1 MRPKTIPDRPPKKRA
16 QVQADVLPQLQVHD
30 DARLPQHSAMWE
42 QTHGERVSL
51 YWLLAASVQKSC
63 CFHHPHVPFF
73 SLFSGK
79 YLELLVKWSLMLAD
93 SGTDIPSS
101 QYTVATH

>member
-1 MRPKTIPDRPPKKRA
+1 
-16 QVQADVLPQLQVHD
+16 VL
-30 DARLPQHSAMWE
+30 
-42 QTHGERVSL
+42 L
-51 YWLLAASVQKSC
+51 YWLLGASVQKSC
-63 CFHHPHVPFF
+63 CFHHPHDPFF

-101 QYTVATH
+101 QYKALEILSSDDAQGLANEPATPACS

>member
-1 MRPKTIPDRPPKKRA
+1 MA
-16 QVQADVLPQLQVHD
+16 AAPQD
-30 DARLPQHSAMWE
+30 
-42 QTHGERVSL
+42 L

-101 QYTVATH
+101 QYKVLPGHGRAHTQAKRSPIWHTISQFSQGRKPKCA